1 MVKVRIEI
9 LLVILYL
16 IIYQDRCILQIFSTR
31 RCKIKKS
38 LNYLQLNF

>member
-16 IIYQDRCILQIFSTR
+16 IIYQDRCILQIFSTGR
-31 RCKIKKS
+31 ENVKLKN
-38 LNYLQLNF
+38 L